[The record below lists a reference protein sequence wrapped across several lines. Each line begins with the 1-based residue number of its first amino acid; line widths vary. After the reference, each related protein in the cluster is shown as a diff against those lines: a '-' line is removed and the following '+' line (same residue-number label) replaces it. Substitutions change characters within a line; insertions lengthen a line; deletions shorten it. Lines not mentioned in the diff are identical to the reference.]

1 MHTDGHLLCTQLA
14 MGTLPACN
22 TYSTLVRIR
31 IKRTL
36 IDSKPLPTHPN
47 VGILKWCNYWRGV
60 SNSEPEE
67 ERGSLFVDIA
77 AKSTAPF
84 PVSSVNDTLRR
95 SQEYVV
101 KNTFNNTR
109 SPVSENATRK
119 SSSLPS
125 SSNASASAEAPKK
138 RPRPS
143 GEVQVVLRFGTDLG
157 GVLSKFQND
166 VAMSCVLCNQSRK
179 TRLNDYDISKV
190 QLKLNNQ
197 SCDFF
202 TDFKFI

>member
-1 MHTDGHLLCTQLA
+1 MYAARDGHTTCVQYLLNAGADKDKENANRFKALTYASARGHSEVMQLLA
-14 MGTLPACN
+14 
-22 TYSTLVRIR
+22 
-31 IKRTL
+31 
-36 IDSKPLPTHPN
+36 
-47 VGILKWCNYWRGV
+47 GV

-67 ERGSLFVDIA
+67 ERESLFVDIA

-101 KNTFNNTR
+101 KNTFINTR
-109 SPVSENATRK
+109 SPVSEYATRR